1 MLVLSKATNGSQR
14 NMRRLKVRRGKT
26 MIRLLTAQLWN
37 VIEKCEI
44 AIVFAE
50 ANDQKDALDFMV

>member
-1 MLVLSKATNGSQR
+1 
-14 NMRRLKVRRGKT
+14 